1 MPQMEFADY
10 FPQIAWSIFAFA
22 TLYFLMARLALPRIT
37 DILESRQRRLDQD
50 LELAEKL
57 RDEATAALGEYE
69 SLMAAAYAKTEIIL
83 SEARETLQRETV
95 QRMDA
100 LKAQLEN
107 KVTESERRIRNSMAQ
122 AVDEVVV
129 AAGVSARSGVKKFIE
144 LEVSEEQARAAVD
157 VVRKS

>member
-22 TLYFLMARLALPRIT
+22 TLYFLMAKLALPRIT

-57 RDEATAALGEYE
+57 RDEATAALAGYE
-69 SLMAAAYAKTEIIL
+69 SLMAAAHAKTEIIL
-83 SEARETLQRETV
+83 SEARETLQCETA
-95 QRMDA
+95 QRLDA
-100 LKAQLEN
+100 LKAQLES
-107 KVTESERRIRNSMAQ
+107 KVTESERRIQNTMAQ

-129 AAGVSARSGVKKFIE
+129 AASVSARSGVKKLIG

-157 VVRKS
+157 AVRKS

>member
-57 RDEATAALGEYE
+57 RDEATAALAGYE
-69 SLMAAAYAKTEIIL
+69 SLMAAAHAKTEIIL
-83 SEARETLQRETV
+83 SEARETLQCETA
-95 QRMDA
+95 QRLDA
-100 LKAQLEN
+100 LKAQLES
-107 KVTESERRIRNSMAQ
+107 KVTESERRIQNTMAQ

-129 AAGVSARSGVKKFIE
+129 AASVSARSGVKKLIGFE
-144 LEVSEEQARAAVD
+144 ASEEQARAAVD
-157 VVRKS
+157 AVRKS

>member
-22 TLYFLMARLALPRIT
+22 TLYFLMAKLALPRIT

-57 RDEATAALGEYE
+57 RDEATVALAGYE
-69 SLMAAAYAKTEIIL
+69 SLMAAAHAKTEIIL
-83 SEARETLQRETV
+83 SEARETLQRETA
-95 QRMDA
+95 QRLDA
-100 LKAQLEN
+100 LKAQLES
-107 KVTESERRIRNSMAQ
+107 KVTESERRIQNTMAQ

-129 AAGVSARSGVKKFIE
+129 AASVSARSGVKKLIGF
-144 LEVSEEQARAAVD
+144 EVSEEQARAAVD
-157 VVRKS
+157 IVRKS

>member
-22 TLYFLMARLALPRIT
+22 TLYFLMAKLALPRIT

-57 RDEATAALGEYE
+57 RDEATVALAGYD
-69 SLMAAAYAKTEIIL
+69 SLMAAGHAKTDIIL
-83 SEARETLQRETV
+83 SEARETLQHETA
-95 QRMDA
+95 QRLDA
-100 LKAQLEN
+100 LKAQLES
-107 KVTESERRIRNSMAQ
+107 KVAESERRIQNTMAQ
-122 AVDEVVV
+122 AVDGVVV
-129 AAGVSARSGVKKFIE
+129 AASVSARSGVKKLIG

-157 VVRKS
+157 AVRKS

>member
-22 TLYFLMARLALPRIT
+22 TLYFLMAKLALPRIT

-50 LELAEKL
+50 LELAEEL
-57 RDEATAALGEYE
+57 RDEATVALAGYE
-69 SLMAAAYAKTEIIL
+69 SLMAAAHAKTEIIL
-83 SEARETLQRETV
+83 SEARETLQRETA
-95 QRMDA
+95 QRLDA
-100 LKAQLEN
+100 LKAQLES
-107 KVTESERRIRNSMAQ
+107 KVTESERRMQNTMAQ

-129 AAGVSARSGVKKFIE
+129 AASVSARSGVKKLIG

-157 VVRKS
+157 AVNKS

>member
-22 TLYFLMARLALPRIT
+22 TLYFLMAKLALPRIT

-57 RDEATAALGEYE
+57 RDEATAALAGYE
-69 SLMAAAYAKTEIIL
+69 SLMAAAHAKTEIIL
-83 SEARETLQRETV
+83 SEARETLQRETA
-95 QRMDA
+95 QRLDA
-100 LKAQLEN
+100 LKAQLES
-107 KVTESERRIRNSMAQ
+107 KVTESERRIQNTMAQ

-129 AAGVSARSGVKKFIE
+129 AASVSTRSGVKKLIGF
-144 LEVSEEQARAAVD
+144 EVSEEQARAAVD
-157 VVRKS
+157 IVRKS